1 MLACDLE
8 ESFMFE
14 LMYPRNKIYD
24 ESFLDKCDPKIA
36 AFYQEYCA
44 RKQGRTMPG
53 RKDFDPLDIKSFL
66 SGITLVEKDRE
77 TGELFYRLAG
87 TEAVELRKKDPTGKP
102 VKENFY
108 GDSWEEV
115 EENYR
120 YVCECK
126 SFIYDHTVDEDKIG
140 KFFHEEIMF
149 LPLSDDDDFVNII
162 MLYSVKRLNS
172 SE

>member
-1 MLACDLE
+1 MLVYDLE
-8 ESFMFE
+8 ESVMFE
-14 LMYPRNKIYD
+14 LKYPRNKIYD

-36 AFYQEYCA
+36 AFYQEYCV

-53 RKDFDPLDIKSFL
+53 RQDFDPLDIKRFL

-102 VKENFY
+102 VKDYFY

-120 YVCECK
+120 YVCERK
-126 SFIYDHTVDEDKIG
+126 SFIYDHTVDEEKIG

-162 MLYSVKRLNS
+162 MLYSVKRLNDS
-172 SE
+172 A